1 MQDGL
6 VDWETG
12 TSSAWKQEYH
22 LGLSSCYVESSCLGE
37 GEREKESEGEGT
49 QSEESGAF
57 LTS

>member
-1 MQDGL
+1 M
-6 VDWETG
+6 
-12 TSSAWKQEYH
+12 
-22 LGLSSCYVESSCLGE
+22 ESSCLGE